1 MAQAEL
7 TSTRVNTNTN
17 ARPSHHLGGFRIFP
31 IRPARLAFI
40 FAPISTAVRR
50 VEANGR
56 DLAVCLARS
65 RKQWVV
71 LCEQLSKQRPTS
83 CIHHGDACGG
93 CHRSWSPSAVW
104 WSRLNSKFT
113 LHVTITVT
121 VRDRYIQGCPC
132 PDEHRIWPK
141 TRLLK

>member
-1 MAQAEL
+1 VAQAEL
-7 TSTRVNTNTN
+7 ASTRVNTNQRK
-17 ARPSHHLGGFRIFP
+17 AVASLRRLPIFP

-40 FAPISTAVRR
+40 FAPTSTAVRR

-56 DLAVCLARS
+56 DLAACPARS

-104 WSRLNSKFT
+104 SRLNSKFT